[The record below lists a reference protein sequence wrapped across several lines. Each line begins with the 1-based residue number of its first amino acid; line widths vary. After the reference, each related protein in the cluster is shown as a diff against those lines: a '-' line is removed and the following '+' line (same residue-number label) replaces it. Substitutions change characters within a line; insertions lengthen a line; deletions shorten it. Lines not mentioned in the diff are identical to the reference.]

1 MNRLLLSGLIAV
13 CSASSASSA
22 VVEVL
27 NDAKGTYTYSVAPT
41 SGADATKTSVS
52 FDRVGTNWS
61 GVGALVDDK
70 AMYSISAL
78 IREFPEAPGVDGG
91 SMSYFPGDVH
101 GGNLTITFELDSA
114 MTATEFFVQVAKADQ
129 WDAFPDSITYSISD
143 NGTNGISLVS
153 CSWPTARPLRMS
165 ARSTTRWFW
174 MLRSRPS
181 G

>member
-1 MNRLLLSGLIAV
+1 MN
-13 CSASSASSA
+13 
-22 VVEVL
+22 
-27 NDAKGTYTYSVAPT
+27 
-41 SGADATKTSVS
+41 
-52 FDRVGTNWS
+52 
-61 GVGALVDDK
+61 
-70 AMYSISAL
+70 SISAL